1 MKTRPL
7 SLSLKAYT
15 VPEPRD
21 ETEDIRGFKDPEA
34 EGAKTAFQLAWERAQ
49 QKSLA
54 KA

>member
-1 MKTRPL
+1 MKE
-7 SLSLKAYT
+7 YT

-21 ETEDIRGFKDPEA
+21 ETEDIRGYKDPEV

-49 QKSLA
+49 KKSLA